1 MKKILTVLVAVM
13 MGTASFAQY
22 WDHIGTPFTATD
34 INGNTVSLADTLAAG
49 KCVIIDYSCCW
60 CNPCWQFHNA
70 EILESICADA
80 TLGSQVSVMWVE
92 IETTNTTAQ
101 ITGTTTAQS
110 YAGYTC
116 GDWTNG
122 GTVPY
127 PIIDDDQNNTCLR
140 TCASLFEGSVPSIY
154 FIAPNGYYC
163 DIYGYSYGVYTPP
176 TMSLQTNLQNVAN
189 LIATYPRT
197 GDAPIVQLVPPTSA
211 FTNTD
216 ATFGVYVL
224 SVDPVTSITWDFTGA
239 TPATATDTNMVTV
252 TYANPGTYTVIVSV
266 TNANGTVSDTAEV
279 TVVACNDV
287 DSLPYVEDFE
297 GGNLGCW
304 KTINNSTDGRPWSA
318 YDCQGLSGVSP
329 HSGSYVASS
338 WSWSSNAMHADAW
351 MISPKLNLPAEVPGG
366 QTIRLTWWDITNAN
380 YPDHYSV
387 VLSTNSDDPSDFT
400 TTLRDL
406 DTPTGSWAQQSI
418 DLTQYAGQ
426 SIYVAFHHEDYDANY
441 LLIDDIAVEI
451 MAPPVSIENA
461 SNIEMS
467 IYPNPASDYVMVN
480 AEGVREINVLDLNGR
495 VLSTTTQSKVD
506 LSSLSAGVY
515 FVRVIT
521 DNGTATEK
529 IVKE

>member
-13 MGTASFAQY
+13 MGTAAFAQT
-22 WDHIGTPFTATD
+22 WDHIGNPFTATD

-60 CNPCWQFHNA
+60 CNPCWNFHNA

-92 IETTNTTAQ
+92 IETSNTTAQ
-101 ITGTTTAQS
+101 ITGTTTAQT

-127 PIIDDDQNNTCLR
+127 PIIDDDANMTCLR

-163 DIYGYSYGVYTPP
+163 SIYGESYGLYTPP
-176 TMSLQTNLQNVAN
+176 AMSLQTNLQNVAN
-189 LIATYPRT
+189 LIATYPRA
-197 GDAPIVQLVPPTSA
+197 GQLPVIDAFGPALAIAGTA
-211 FTNTD
+211 AN
-216 ATFGVYVL
+216 FGVDVL
-224 SVDPVTSITWDFTGA
+224 SVDEVTGITWTLTGA
-239 TPATATDTNMVTV
+239 TPATASNVATVSATYDTPGEYEVIVTV
-252 TYANPGTYTVIVSV
+252 TNTTGS
-266 TNANGTVSDTAEV
+266 VSDTIAVSVRSFDYYYSFE
-279 TVVACNDV
+279 TANETSNWIFRDADGDGYGWMKSGASCNG
-287 DSLPYVEDFE
+287 DSAMSSASY
-297 GGNLGCW
+297 
-304 KTINNSTDGRPWSA
+304 INNIGALTPD
-318 YDCQGLSGVSP
+318 
-329 HSGSYVASS
+329 
-338 WSWSSNAMHADAW
+338 NW
-351 MISPKLNLPAEVPGG
+351 MILPRFKVTSANAS
-366 QTIRLTWWDITNAN
+366 LTWMAGARDAN
-380 YPDHYSV
+380 YYEEHYSV
-387 VLSTNSDDPSDFT
+387 LVSTTDTAMSSFT
-400 TTLRDL
+400 RTLFSGDNESAAYHMKTVSLGELEGKTIYIAFRHHDCRD
-406 DTPTGSWAQQSI
+406 
-418 DLTQYAGQ
+418 
-426 SIYVAFHHEDYDANY
+426 IYWLE
-441 LLIDDIAVEI
+441 IDDIGLDGVTYSD
-451 MAPPVSIENA
+451 PVSIENA

-467 IYPNPASDYVMVN
+467 IYPNPASDYVMVK

-506 LSSLSAGVY
+506 LSNLSAGVY

>member
-1 MKKILTVLVAVM
+1 MKKVLTVLIAVM
-13 MGTASFAQY
+13 MGTASFAQV
-22 WDHIGTPFTATD
+22 WDQIGTPFTATD

-49 KCVIIDYSCCW
+49 KCVIIDYSCTW
-60 CNPCWQFHNA
+60 CGPCWNFHNA
-70 EILESICADA
+70 EILESIYSDP
-80 TLGSQVSVMWVE
+80 TLGSQVSVMWIE
-92 IETTNTTAQ
+92 IETRNTTAQ
-101 ITGTTTAQS
+101 IYGPQGGTT
-110 YAGYTC
+110 YADATY

-140 TCASLFEGSVPSIY
+140 TCASLFEGSVPSIF

-163 DIYGYSYGVYTPP
+163 DIYGYTWGVYTPP
-176 TMSLQTNLQNVAN
+176 TLSLQTNIQNVAN
-189 LIATYPRT
+189 LVATYPRT
-197 GDAPIVQLVPPTSA
+197 GDTPLVNLIAPTSV
-211 FTNTD
+211 FTGTE
-216 ATFGVYVL
+216 TTYGVYVT
-224 SVDPVTSITWDFTGA
+224 SVDPVTSITWNIAGA

-252 TYANPGTYTVIVSV
+252 TYENAGTYTVIVSV

-351 MISPKLNLPAEVPGG
+351 MISPKINLPAEVPGG

-400 TTLRDL
+400 TTLRASEAAA
-406 DTPTGSWAQQSI
+406 GSWTQYSI

-426 SIYVAFHHEDYDANY
+426 ISI
-441 LLIDDIAVEI
+441 LL
-451 MAPPVSIENA
+451 
-461 SNIEMS
+461 
-467 IYPNPASDYVMVN
+467 
-480 AEGVREINVLDLNGR
+480 
-495 VLSTTTQSKVD
+495 T
-506 LSSLSAGVY
+506 
-515 FVRVIT
+515 
-521 DNGTATEK
+521 
-529 IVKE
+529 